1 MPTPDSS
8 LCGLYDAY
16 PGQSQKKVAV
26 QRIRAAA
33 VFFIHIHIHIHIHM
47 FWTNPTGDRLNRLKS
62 VFFEEAVG

>member
-8 LCGLYDAY
+8 LCGLSDAY

-33 VFFIHIHIHIHIHM
+33 VFLFIFICFGHI
-47 FWTNPTGDRLNRLKS
+47 PLVDRLNRLKS
-62 VFFEEAVG
+62 AFFEEVVG